1 MATRILNWGILG
13 TARINRALIS
23 PLRISPRNRL
33 LGVASRDRAHARQY
47 AAEND
52 IERAYEGYDALLADP
67 DIDVI
72 YIPLPN
78 HLHVEWSV
86 KAAAAGKH
94 VLCEKPLALSVE
106 DVDVVADAA
115 ARHRVVIAEAFMY
128 RHHPQTLKV
137 LELIRTGALGRF
149 QFVRGGFTFFLNRP
163 GNIRLKPEMGGGSI
177 WDVGCYPVSYARI
190 AAGGAVPEEV
200 VGWQVL
206 GESGVDLSFFGQ
218 MRFPGGIH
226 AQFDSGFQSTERM
239 VMEFVGTEG
248 RITLTNAF
256 KPDGNSQLYLRKG
269 SEPAEILRFPD
280 QDLYLGEVEDMY
292 DAAVHGKPQLI
303 PLTDTRNNIATI
315 RALVD
320 SAERGAPLS
329 LA

>member
-1 MATRILNWGILG
+1 MAARILNWGILG
-13 TARINRALIS
+13 AARINRALIS

-33 LGVASRDRAHARQY
+33 LGVASRDGAHAQAY
-47 AAEND
+47 ATENE
-52 IERAYEGYDALLADP
+52 IERSYEGYDALLADP
-67 DIDVI
+67 DIDVV

-78 HLHVEWSV
+78 HMHVEWSI

-106 DVDVVADAA
+106 DVDKVAEAA
-115 ARHRVVIAEAFMY
+115 AKYGVVIAEAFMY

-137 LELIRTGALGRF
+137 LDLIRTGAIGQF

-163 GNIRLKPEMGGGSI
+163 NNIRLKPEMGGGSI
-177 WDVGCYPVSYARI
+177 WDVGCYPISYARV
-190 AAGGAVPEEV
+190 AAGGSAPDEV
-200 VGWQVL
+200 FGWQVV
-206 GESGVDLSFFGQ
+206 GPSGVDVSFFGQ

-256 KPDGNSQLYLRKG
+256 KPDGKSQLYLRKG
-269 SEPAEILRFPD
+269 SEPAEILHFPD
-280 QDLYLGEVEDMY
+280 QDLYLGEVEDVH
-292 DAAVHGKPQLI
+292 DAAVHGKPQRI
-303 PLTDTRNNIATI
+303 PLSDTRHNIAAI
-315 RALVD
+315 RALIA
-320 SAERGAPLS
+320 SAEKGAPVRLE
-329 LA
+329 

>member
-33 LGVASRDRAHARQY
+33 LGIASRDGSHAQQY

-52 IERAYEGYDALLADP
+52 IERAYQGYDALLADP
-67 DIDVI
+67 DIDVV

-78 HLHVEWSV
+78 TMHVEWSI
-86 KAAAAGKH
+86 KAAEAGKH

-106 DVDVVADAA
+106 DVDKVAA
-115 ARHRVVIAEAFMY
+115 AAERHGMVIAEAFMY

-137 LELIRTGALGRF
+137 LDLIQTGAIGQF

-177 WDVGCYPVSYARI
+177 WDVGCYPISYARV
-190 AAGGAVPEEV
+190 AAGGAAPDEV
-200 VGWQVL
+200 FGWRVL
-206 GESGVDLSFFGQ
+206 GPSGVDTSFFGQ
-218 MRFPGGIH
+218 MRFGGIH
-226 AQFDSGFQSTERM
+226 AQFDSGFQSTLRM

-256 KPDGNSQLYLRKG
+256 KPDARSQLYLRKG
-269 SEPAEILRFPD
+269 DDPAEILHFPD

-292 DAAVHGKPQLI
+292 DAAVYGKPQRI
-303 PLTDTRNNIATI
+303 PLSDTRNNIATI
-315 RALVD
+315 RALIA
-320 SAERGAPLS
+320 SAEKGAPVKV
-329 LA
+329 

>member
-33 LGVASRDRAHARQY
+33 LGVASREGSHAGQY

-52 IERAYEGYDALLADP
+52 IERSYEGYDALLADP
-67 DIDVI
+67 RIDVV

-78 HLHVEWSV
+78 HMHVEWAI

-106 DVDVVADAA
+106 DVDRVAA
-115 ARHRVVIAEAFMY
+115 AAEQYGVVIAEAFMY

-137 LELIRTGALGRF
+137 LDLIRSGAIGQF
-149 QFVRGGFTFFLNRP
+149 QLVRGGFTFFLNRP

-177 WDVGCYPVSYARI
+177 WDVGCYPISYARV
-190 AAGGAVPEEV
+190 AAGGAAPEEV
-200 VGWQVL
+200 FGWRVL
-206 GESGVDLSFFGQ
+206 GQTGVDVSFFGQ
-218 MRFPGGIH
+218 MRFGRGIH

-256 KPDGNSQLYLRKG
+256 KPDAKSQLYLRKG
-269 SEPAEILRFPD
+269 SEPAEILHFPD
-280 QDLYLGEVEDMY
+280 EDLYLGEVEDLY
-292 DAAVHGKPQLI
+292 DAAVNGKPQRI
-303 PLTDTRNNIATI
+303 PLSDTRHNIATI
-315 RALVD
+315 RALIA
-320 SAERGAPLS
+320 SAETGAAVRPE
-329 LA
+329 